1 MSATSAQL
9 RVAGAL
15 VAVAIVAGLGFAYYH
30 SRSSVDELAFYG
42 NVDIREVTLGFRVAG
57 RVDTLAVDEGDSV
70 KEGQVLATLD
80 SDPLRRELNE
90 AKANAHAIES
100 RLALFRSG
108 YRKEDVAS
116 AQAVLAERQ
125 AGLTNAEQT
134 LTRLSELRL
143 AKGWTRAELATRSG
157 VPLRSL
163 TKYET
168 GKGKPYGDN
177 RAKLVKTLGIEPE
190 ELR

>member
-1 MSATSAQL
+1 
-9 RVAGAL
+9 VPK
-15 VAVAIVAGLGFAYYH
+15 
-30 SRSSVDELAFYG
+30 
-42 NVDIREVTLGFRVAG
+42 VTPKPKEPPRIG
-57 RVDTLAVDEGDSV
+57 R
-70 KEGQVLATLD
+70 
-80 SDPLRRELNE
+80 PL
-90 AKANAHAIES
+90 S
-100 RLALFRSG
+100 C
-108 YRKEDVAS
+108 
-116 AQAVLAERQ
+116 
-125 AGLTNAEQT
+125 T
-134 LTRLSELRL
+134 TRLSELRL